1 MKTNKINDLYKQVE
15 QLINI
20 PEPVLR
26 GLLDKF
32 KQDEEKE
39 VRRLKAK

>member
-1 MKTNKINDLYKQVE
+1 M
-15 QLINI
+15 NI

-26 GLLDKF
+26 GLLAKF